1 MFRFGPVQIETEN
14 PKETA
19 KFIEF
24 MKRLEAAGFIEFQ
37 KFDNRGKPRYS
48 LTLEAYERFREDQV
62 VVVQP
67 SRLRKSNRGLDRKVS
82 IANELWVI
90 TTFDIY
96 NGEPVHDT
104 EVDIDCHVNTGELS
118 LFQDN
123 LSFKENNLNNINMK
137 KFLISMALAAAALSV
152 TSCQQ
157 NGKWEY
163 KVVKVAGT
171 EGSNGK
177 FGGMQFSDP
186 SGQLN
191 KLGEEGWE
199 LVSSFTEES
208 TVHPNFGNSEY
219 VTGLQPNTRTEVVN
233 FVLKRRK

>member
-1 MFRFGPVQIETEN
+1 M
-14 PKETA
+14 
-19 KFIEF
+19 
-24 MKRLEAAGFIEFQ
+24 
-37 KFDNRGKPRYS
+37 
-48 LTLEAYERFREDQV
+48 
-62 VVVQP
+62 
-67 SRLRKSNRGLDRKVS
+67 
-82 IANELWVI
+82 I